1 MAHIDEVI
9 FLWINGLV
17 GSFPLLDRVVEW
29 VVSDYLVPA
38 SLALTL
44 LGLWF
49 VGVERSVREKN
60 QIGVLVAL
68 IAMALSSGLVL
79 LINNGALFYHGY
91 FRPRPFVDLDVSL
104 LFYEPTDSSFP
115 ANTAA
120 AAFAIAA
127 AVWCINKRAGAALLL
142 LAVVYGLARVYAGV
156 HYPSD
161 IIAGAMIGIVVAL
174 LVFKLRGL
182 LGPIPIMIIKA
193 ARILC
198 LA

>member
-1 MAHIDEVI
+1 MAHADEVV

-49 VGVERSVREKN
+49 VGVERSVRERN

-120 AAFAIAA
+120 ASFAIAA
-127 AVWCINKRAGAALLL
+127 AVWGVNRRVGLALFVAAGL
-142 LAVVYGLARVYAGV
+142 YGFARVYAGV
-156 HYPSD
+156 HYPLD
-161 IIAGAMIGIVVAL
+161 ILAGAMIGVVVAFLVSKLKDL
-174 LVFKLRGL
+174 LEPV
-182 LGPIPIMIIKA
+182 PTMVIKA
-193 ARILC
+193 ARIFC